1 MQSVSFSGDTS
12 YPDTDLSQYH
22 QALVDDQR
30 RVYYAT
36 RSGCSLE
43 WLGFPKGS
51 CVFIC
56 DEAVTKVLLC
66 IPRRPPT

>member
-51 CVFIC
+51 CVFI
-56 DEAVTKVLLC
+56 
-66 IPRRPPT
+66 